1 MMAPRS
7 KRTSGGLGRGLAS
20 LIPAAASGV
29 SAAREVPIA
38 SIETHR
44 GQPRQVFDPE
54 QLRQLADSIAE
65 YGVLQPVIVV
75 ERAEGYTLVAGE
87 RRLRAAAMAGLATI
101 PVVVRTANDEERLEV
116 ALVEN
121 IQRAD
126 LNAVE
131 EARAFQHL
139 IDAFGLTQERVAAR
153 VGRSRPAVANL
164 LRILETSPRVQEAV
178 VEGAI
183 TGGHA
188 RALAGLASHPQQDA
202 LLSTVVA
209 RSLSVRQ
216 TEDLV
221 ATARDGASNPQ
232 RVKARPLDPDVQH
245 MEAQVREALGTKVSI
260 VPGRKG
266 GRITITWYDDEDL
279 GRLVD
284 RLTAAD
290 RGGMTGGMA

>member
-1 MMAPRS
+1 MTSPQT

-20 LIPAAASGV
+20 LIPT
-29 SAAREVPIA
+29 SATGISSVRDVPIDA
-38 SIETHR
+38 ISTHPD
-44 GQPRQVFDPE
+44 QPRRTFDPDD
-54 QLRQLADSIAE
+54 LRQLAESIAQF
-65 YGVLQPVIVV
+65 GVLQPVIVSP
-75 ERAEGYTLVAGE
+75 AASGYTLLAGE
-87 RRLRAAAMAGLATI
+87 RRLRAAVMAGLDVI
-101 PVVVRTANDEERLEV
+101 PVVVRSANDIEQLEV

-139 IDAFGLTQERVAAR
+139 IDAFGLTQERLAAR
-153 VGRSRPAVANL
+153 VGRSRPAVANT
-164 LRILETSPRVQEAV
+164 LRILETSPRVQEAI

-183 TGGHA
+183 SGGHA
-188 RALAGLASHPQQDA
+188 KALAGLVEHGQQEA
-202 LLSTVVA
+202 LLTTVVA

-221 ATARDGASNPQ
+221 AAARDGMAATP
-232 RVKARPLDPDVQH
+232 RPRGRAADPDVQQ
-245 MEAQVREALGTKVSI
+245 MEALVREALGTKVTI
-260 VPGRKG
+260 VPGRRG

-290 RGGMTGGMA
+290 R